1 MPRETR
7 DVSPLDDPQRVR
19 AADGR
24 VLHVPGEWE
33 LLPPGDAGLTRKLK
47 SLGPTWTVKIRRR
60 KRLESRGVWAPA
72 ANVAEARRLVEAQRT
87 DPAYAKRRSADSQRR
102 EKIQAAYVEEFEA
115 ELRTFLAFDAR
126 HADLEGA
133 LARAVA
139 AHATPVGS
147 GTVART
153 KRISLERRAEA
164 AVIAWLR
171 HQTTAYD
178 SMKVARVKGR
188 RREIRRMLADQS
200 RQLLDDYRRGE
211 TVDATSC
218 LLRRALEAGDQRGEG
233 QGSTS
238 S

>member
-47 SLGPTWTVKIRRR
+47 SLGPTWTVKVRRR

-72 ANVAEARRLVEAQRT
+72 TNIAEARRIVEAQRA
-87 DPAYAKRRSADSQRR
+87 DPAYAKRRSADSRR
-102 EKIQAAYVEEFEA
+102 RKKVQGAYVQEFEA

-126 HADLEGA
+126 HADLEMA

-153 KRISLERRAEA
+153 KRISLERRAVA

-178 SMKVARVKGR
+178 SMNVARVKGR

-211 TVDATSC
+211 PIEANSC
-218 LLRRALEAGDQRGEG
+218 LLRRALEAGG
-233 QGSTS
+233 
-238 S
+238 